1 MNQPLKKWL
10 KEQLEALVS
19 VQRCSFT
26 ATASVTLRATEPD
39 LIVYMWTGVRIHI
52 YIVVEAYKTRAIKNI
67 IQADT
72 NHGIGSL
79 FIVNPAVLPKH
90 NEIVKPEEWLLA
102 LHALTHER
110 IYTYT
115 LAQNGLLSLHL
126 EQIGLSENFRAVY
139 DAPVIIRQLSYS
151 RATVKPRAV
160 KGFWIVAYFG
170 SEPSPKRR
178 TNADDYF
185 PPRAQSTRQTPPS
198 NTETNHRER
207 PPEPLL
213 PIKTRLQSAYEL
225 LGVKPDA
232 TREEVKSAFRKLAF
246 LVHPDVSELEKVEA
260 EVRFKALTEAYEM
273 IKSANDWP

>member
-26 ATASVTLRATEPD
+26 ATASVTLRTHEPD

-52 YIVVEAYKTRAIKNI
+52 YIVGEAYKTRTIKNI
-67 IQADT
+67 IQTDT

-90 NEIVKPEEWLLA
+90 NETVKPEEWLLA
-102 LHALTHER
+102 VHALTHER
-110 IYTYT
+110 IYTYNAT
-115 LAQNGLLSLHL
+115 QNGLLSLHL
-126 EQIGLSENFRAVY
+126 EQIGLSENFRTMY

-178 TNADDYF
+178 TNVEDYY
-185 PPRAQSTRQTPPS
+185 PPRAQSTHQTPPNS
-198 NTETNHRER
+198 EAKHRER
-207 PPEPLL
+207 PPEPPL
-213 PIKTRLQSAYEL
+213 PTKTRLESAYDL
-225 LGVKPDA
+225 LGVKPEA

-246 LVHPDVSELEKVEA
+246 LVHPDVSELEKAEA